1 MTNRKRDTGAEILD
15 GIREI
20 KAGKAGRITAVPAVA
35 DIRERVGLTQPEFAD
50 LLGVSVRTVRDWEQG
65 REAPTG
71 PARILLLV
79 ADQNPQALL
88 AVASA

>member
-1 MTNRKRDTGAEILD
+1 MANTKRDIGAEILD

-20 KAGKAGRITAVPAVA
+20 KAGKTGRTTTLPAVA
-35 DIRERVGLTQPEFAD
+35 DIRERVGLSQSEFAD
-50 LLGVSVRTVRDWEQG
+50 LLCVSVRTVQEWEQG
-65 REAPTG
+65 RKAPSG
-71 PARILLLV
+71 PARMLLLV

>member
-1 MTNRKRDTGAEILD
+1 MANTKRDIGAEILD

-20 KAGKAGRITAVPAVA
+20 KAGKTGRITTLPAVA
-35 DIRERVGLTQPEFAD
+35 DIRERVGLSQSEFAD
-50 LLGVSVRTVRDWEQG
+50 LLCVSVRTVQEWEQG
-65 REAPTG
+65 RKAPSG
-71 PARILLLV
+71 PARMLLLV